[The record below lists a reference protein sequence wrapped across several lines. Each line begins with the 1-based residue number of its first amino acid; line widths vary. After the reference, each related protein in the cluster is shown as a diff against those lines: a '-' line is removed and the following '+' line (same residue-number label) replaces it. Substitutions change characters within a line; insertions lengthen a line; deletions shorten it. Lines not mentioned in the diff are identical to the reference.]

1 LPDYQVTPA
10 SKQAFLHFALAVR
23 VRAALVLSPDLSGA
37 LFDVKA
43 LDGEVA
49 VSGILPSWF
58 SEDKVITKI
67 KEVPGVRSVKAELE
81 NNPVDLNFGT

>member
-1 LPDYQVTPA
+1 MPTITEYLDTTGHAAGLVTRVTLQA
-10 SKQAFLHFALAVR
+10 KQTHRVSVFIDDEFAF
-23 VRAALVLSPDLSGA
+23 G
-37 LFDVKA
+37 

-58 SEDKVITKI
+58 SEDKVIAKI
-67 KEVPGVRSVKAELE
+67 KQVPGVRSVKADLE

>member
-1 LPDYQVTPA
+1 MTPA
-10 SKQAFLHFALAVR
+10 SKQAFFDFALAVR

-37 LFDVKA
+37 LLDVKA

-58 SEDKVITKI
+58 SEDKVIAKI
-67 KEVPGVRSVKAELE
+67 KQVPGVRSVKADLE